1 MTAAAAK
8 ARHAGISRIIVATL
22 STLSSSQGSGGSLG
36 GGQKAG
42 RDNPTKTYL
51 STMMSSLSIRK
62 RRHEEVSST
71 SAPLVIPTSL
81 VLLLL
86 CISYGSLPCNS
97 FTTTSPRGMNHGR
110 SRLGSRRASPLS
122 VAFSTTT
129 SNESTFATS
138 TTLPNLYPQFAN
150 ILSSKGY
157 VTPTPIQQSSALSAK
172 DGENLLLIAATG
184 SGKTLAYMLPTLSRT
199 ITADSIEP
207 KKQRRTVLIVA
218 PTRELSAQLAR
229 DASFLL
235 PDEDD
240 DANDIN
246 NGQMLSNVLLAVR
259 GIPPPTPAQLS
270 RATVLIGTPNE
281 LHAVL
286 TRISGAQNFLAGDTL
301 SGLILDEVD
310 VLLPPA
316 PKALRTTFD
325 VGSSSG
331 SSNDAQAERKKLEQ
345 RRKLRAAQRRGVE
358 FHGGSSM
365 KGKSSSTTIDSMDMT
380 NNSMNGQVLTP
391 TERLLRLISSSR
403 HVGGGDRLQM
413 QVMAGSATA
422 SRAALDRLNRAL
434 SSASMEGGVIG
445 SVGIK
450 DVWGGMM
457 KVCRPSADDVGEN
470 GSIGVSSATTTDAAH
485 TIRAVTV
492 PSVVDH
498 RYVSMSKDS
507 ATSPHEIL
515 ANVAK
520 VARLKS
526 PETSLVFIC
535 GEFSRS
541 LTKEKEK
548 VVAPKVSGKTSEAR
562 RNAKRGQVFV
572 ANKKKLET
580 ANAFAGPEPL
590 SVRKACSILQSL
602 GVDAHPMHV
611 VLGLEPNAG
620 EDGTMIEDDDED
632 DRDREVDLP
641 PVLVT
646 FEGSARGLHFDGVD
660 YVFVIGRP
668 TSAAS
673 YLHLAGRVGRSMP
686 AARGISESGGGGEVE
701 VRPGTIVSFCSKGRV
716 GELQKW
722 TSQVGATELEEIV
735 L

>member
-1 MTAAAAK
+1 
-8 ARHAGISRIIVATL
+8 
-22 STLSSSQGSGGSLG
+22 
-36 GGQKAG
+36 
-42 RDNPTKTYL
+42 
-51 STMMSSLSIRK
+51 
-62 RRHEEVSST
+62 
-71 SAPLVIPTSL
+71 
-81 VLLLL
+81 
-86 CISYGSLPCNS
+86 
-97 FTTTSPRGMNHGR
+97 
-110 SRLGSRRASPLS
+110 
-122 VAFSTTT
+122 
-129 SNESTFATS
+129 
-138 TTLPNLYPQFAN
+138 
-150 ILSSKGY
+150 
-157 VTPTPIQQSSALSAK
+157 
-172 DGENLLLIAATG
+172 
-184 SGKTLAYMLPTLSRT
+184 MLPTLSRT

-235 PDEDD
+235 PDDD
-240 DANDIN
+240 DAND

-325 VGSSSG
+325 IVSSG
-331 SSNDAQAERKKLEQ
+331 SSSNDAQAERKKLEQ

-391 TERLLRLISSSR
+391 TERLLRLIASSR
-403 HVGGGDRLQM
+403 HVGGGDRIPM

-541 LTKEKEK
+541 LTKDKEK
-548 VVAPKVSGKTSEAR
+548 VVAPKMSGKTSEAR

-572 ANKKKLET
+572 ANKKKVET
-580 ANAFAGPEPL
+580 ANAFGGPEPL

-620 EDGTMIEDDDED
+620 EDGTMIEDDDDD

-686 AARGISESGGGGEVE
+686 AAHGISESGGGGGEVE